1 MPRVPKSGDN
11 IKGYTIKQH
20 LSTGAMANAFAA
32 RSPDGMKVFLKQY
45 KSPAVGVKW
54 FADYVDYQKELNRR
68 VRESELKRFC
78 VKHLDSFV
86 YKFGSDTFFQIYEFI
101 EGGHDLET
109 ILDKLRFNPT
119 FLNWHQRTII
129 AKVMMAGIH
138 KLHEQ
143 KIAHCDLKPPN
154 LQMLK
159 DASIEAGYQ
168 LKLIDMDF
176 SVLSDRKA
184 PWHGHAPYVG
194 TPRYFSPEHL
204 KGEVPSRE
212 ADIFTCGL
220 ILYELL
226 GEGHPYTAEDDS
238 DYFEKVKAYK
248 AKSPKL
254 LGSLSEPD
262 AIGYLADTM
271 HRCLSPV
278 PTARPSAREVN
289 LALNGKRDLEE
300 PPPEVAPPAVGSL
313 RLSNN
318 AGVSIVFNITN
329 SVGKH
334 LLGQFTRDARFA
346 DDHQFTLERRGL
358 EWWLVPRS
366 QTTNYTMLNN
376 EPAATSCRLKSG
388 DEIAIGGRTSGRKVL
403 PLIVRL

>member
-1 MPRVPKSGDN
+1 V
-11 IKGYTIKQH
+11 H
-20 LSTGAMANAFAA
+20 
-32 RSPDGMKVFLKQY
+32 
-45 KSPAVGVKW
+45 
-54 FADYVDYQKELNRR
+54 
-68 VRESELKRFC
+68 ESELKRFC
-78 VKHLDSFV
+78 VKQLDSFV
-86 YKFGSDTFFQIYEFI
+86 YKFGVDTFFQSYEFI

-109 ILDKLRFNPT
+109 ILDKLRSNPT
-119 FLNWHQRTII
+119 FLNWHQKTIV

-159 DASIEAGYQ
+159 DPSIEAGYQ

-176 SVLSDRKA
+176 SVLSDRRA

-204 KGEVPSRE
+204 KGEVPSSE

-226 GEGHPYTAEDDS
+226 GERHPYTAEDDS
-238 DYFEKVKAYK
+238 NYFEKVKAYK

-262 AIGYLADTM
+262 ATEYLADTL

-289 LALNGKRDLEE
+289 LALNGKRDLERTPPKV
-300 PPPEVAPPAVGSL
+300 PPPTGGSL
-313 RLSNN
+313 RLSND
-318 AGVSIVFNITN
+318 AGVSILFNITN

-334 LLGQFTRDARFA
+334 LLGQFARDARFA

-358 EWWLVPRS
+358 EWWLVPGNS
-366 QTTNYTMLNN
+366 TTNYTMLNKK
-376 EPAATSCRLKSG
+376 PVVTSRRLKSG
-388 DEIAIGGRTSGRKVL
+388 DEIAIGSRASTKTVL
-403 PLIVRL
+403 PLTVCL